1 MPKHK
6 QTPGISYRI
15 LSQDARQ
22 AVMEYTYLCPYCMR
36 KSTVRST
43 VRPADYARLETGGFF
58 DALACSQCG
67 QTADVRFW
75 KTMKA

>member
-1 MPKHK
+1 MPRHK

-43 VRPADYARLETGGFF
+43 VRPGLQPVRPDGRCTILENHESLRR
-58 DALACSQCG
+58 D
-67 QTADVRFW
+67 
-75 KTMKA
+75 